1 VTTDVAAARPLVVPE
16 RTTDEPVAHLA
27 PAGPPARRLRLDPRS
42 ALLLTGA
49 LALVGAVHAIGTHGA
64 PGLVDDEGTY
74 VAQAWA
80 VLTRGTLS
88 HYTYWYDHPPLGWIQ
103 VAGWSALVGGFHQA
117 LAVARARDFM
127 VVASV
132 VGAALLYVLARRLGF
147 ARVSAA
153 GAVLLFGLSP
163 LAVAEQR
170 LVLLDNL
177 AVVWLL
183 GALVLA
189 ASPARRL
196 WAFAASGACLAV
208 AVLTK
213 ETFLLVAPAVV
224 WLVCQRVDA
233 RTRRFCLTAF
243 TTTFVLGVSLYPLFA
258 ALKGELV
265 PSAHRVSL
273 VDGIRFQLLDRP
285 GSGSVFDAT
294 SAAHHTVTGWLHLD
308 PWLVLVGVALIPAA
322 FAVRRL
328 RAFAVGL
335 AVLAGIVLLH
345 GYLPGPFVIAA
356 LPLAALVIA
365 GVADTLWTTTP
376 ATGED
381 HRLPPRRRI
390 AAGRLVVLLA
400 LVVASGLVAPHWA
413 SSDETL
419 MTTDQL
425 APVRASEYWL
435 AQHLSHHATLIVDDT
450 LWVDLVEHGF
460 APTHVVWYQK
470 LDFTQNIDPSVTRR
484 FPQGWRNFDDIVSTP
499 VLRTNLA
506 AFPTG
511 MRDVRT
517 ALAHSRVLARFGFGA
532 NAVEVRAVDHAGRS

>member
-1 VTTDVAAARPLVVPE
+1 MTTDVDVAPTLVTPE
-16 RTTDEPVAHLA
+16 RTLDEPVAAPA
-27 PAGPPARRLRLDPRS
+27 PAGPSARRPRIDPRS

-49 LALVGAVHAIGTHGA
+49 LALVGAVHAIGAHGA

-80 VLTRGTLS
+80 VLTRGALS

-103 VAGWSALVGGFHQA
+103 IAGWSALVGGFHQA

-127 VVASV
+127 VVASI

-147 ARVSAA
+147 GRVTAA

-196 WAFAASGACLAV
+196 WAFAASGACLAA

-213 ETFLLVAPAVV
+213 ETFLLLAPAVV

-285 GSGSVFDAT
+285 GSGSVLDAT

-308 PWLVLVGVALIPAA
+308 PWLLLVGVALIPAA

-335 AVLAGIVLLH
+335 AVLGGVVLLH

-365 GVADTLWTTTP
+365 GIADTLWAATP
-376 ATGED
+376 ATD
-381 HRLPPRRRI
+381 AASPPRRRL

-413 SSDETL
+413 SGDEAL

-425 APVRASEYWL
+425 AHVRSSEQWL
-435 AQHLSHHATLIVDDT
+435 EQHLSHHATVIVDDT

-460 APTHVVWYQK
+460 APVRVVWFQK

-484 FPQGWRNFDDIVSTP
+484 FPQGWRDFDDIVSTP

-506 AFPTG
+506 AFPGG
-511 MRDVRT
+511 MRDVRA
-517 ALAHSRVLARFGFGA
+517 ALAHSRVLARFGSGA
-532 NAVEVRAVDHAGRS
+532 NLVEVRAVEHARRS